1 MVDRFTQTIPFTG
14 GCCAVAGA
22 LVVRTA
28 AGAAGADAAAAE
40 AGLGAGWAVGAGWAA
55 GARGAVPNVTID
67 VIFSIVFFGT
77 PALAR
82 SAIDA
87 YGRPAM
93 IFFAVAG
100 PTPGRASRSAC
111 DAELRFTAAAGAFVC
126 APFAG
131 AA

>member
-28 AGAAGADAAAAE
+28 AGAAGVDAAAAE
-40 AGLGAGWAVGAGWAA
+40 AGLGAGWAA

-111 DAELRFTAAAGAFVC
+111 DAELRLTAAAGAFVC